1 MFGRPPSACDVPA
14 EPRRRR
20 PRPPRA
26 SQPRPRAGRRSERE
40 PVARRRAP
48 RRLGLAACRLASKA
62 PPSSRIGAPAPPDRT
77 MDRACSHPGT
87 GRPADEPS
95 GTPATS
101 SVNRFGNGMA
111 RFGPPVREILG
122 ADQGQTARE
131 ASLRPTTG
139 PVGDTCDGATAE
151 AFFATR
157 KREPLGRRSFR
168 TRAGAWMAVFHPI
181 GGFCDPSR
189 RHPPSATSPVM
200 YDATLPPCARAWARD
215 PASEIR
221 TPRNPVRASCWR
233 SRPGQRQAVS
243 RSAAPVPSPRRARA
257 RNPGSAPVRGTVR

>member
-1 MFGRPPSACDVPA
+1 
-14 EPRRRR
+14 
-20 PRPPRA
+20 
-26 SQPRPRAGRRSERE
+26 
-40 PVARRRAP
+40 
-48 RRLGLAACRLASKA
+48 
-62 PPSSRIGAPAPPDRT
+62 
-77 MDRACSHPGT
+77 
-87 GRPADEPS
+87 
-95 GTPATS
+95 
-101 SVNRFGNGMA
+101 MA

-189 RHPPSATSPVM
+189 RHPPSATSPRHVRR
-200 YDATLPPCARAWARD
+200 DAAALRAGLGEGSGVRD
-215 PASEIR
+215 PHAAEPGPGELLAEPSGQEAGRQSLGRPGSFTTPGAGTDPGLGTSSRYSSLRVRSSSRRSSGLGR
-221 TPRNPVRASCWR
+221 TPSSRIR
-233 SRPGQRQAVS
+233 SRERS
-243 RSAAPVPSPRRARA
+243 RV
-257 RNPGSAPVRGTVR
+257 GC